1 MARLPVRT
9 QQELA
14 NFCKLCGMKDFA
26 RMFESE
32 AQIVLATSLSKEGFL
47 DKLAVTQKREAE
59 TRIRKGT
66 TSTAKRGWFAPK
78 QQPQEMGMS

>member
-1 MARLPVRT
+1 
-9 QQELA
+9 
-14 NFCKLCGMKDFA
+14 MKDFA

-66 TSTAKRGWFAPK
+66 QSQVKRGWFQPR
-78 QQPQEMGMS
+78 QQPQQEGM